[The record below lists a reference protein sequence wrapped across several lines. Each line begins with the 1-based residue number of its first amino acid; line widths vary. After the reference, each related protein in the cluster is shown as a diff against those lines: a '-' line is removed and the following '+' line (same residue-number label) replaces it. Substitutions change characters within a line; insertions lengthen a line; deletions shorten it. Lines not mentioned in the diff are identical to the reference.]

1 MRATRLYFPVLEHL
15 RAVPGV
21 KAAGITSAVPI
32 DGSGTTSDYWI
43 DGRAE
48 PAPGTARGVQVAQ
61 VSPGYFGAM
70 GIPVKAGRDFTE
82 DDGTSA
88 LGAVLVNETFA
99 RREFPGES
107 PVGRRLHL
115 GRDRATVFA
124 IDGVVG
130 DVRQSA
136 LDREPPAQIYFP
148 YRDDRVGFGSFALV
162 VRFAANTP
170 AVASLVRKTVASIA
184 PDVPLYSVRMMDDV
198 IIQSL
203 AARRLNLTLLGL
215 FAATAVLLA
224 ACGLYGVL
232 AYTVTQRSRELAIRV
247 ALGARPQAVIALVVR
262 HGVAIASTG
271 IIIGLAGAMAL
282 SRTIEGMLYG
292 VGARDPLTLV
302 AVAAFLAFI
311 ALVAT
316 YLPARRAARSDPMV
330 TLRLE

>member
-1 MRATRLYFPVLEHL
+1 V
-15 RAVPGV
+15 
-21 KAAGITSAVPI
+21 
-32 DGSGTTSDYWI
+32 
-43 DGRAE
+43 
-48 PAPGTARGVQVAQ
+48 
-61 VSPGYFGAM
+61 
-70 GIPVKAGRDFTE
+70 
-82 DDGTSA
+82 
-88 LGAVLVNETFA
+88 
-99 RREFPGES
+99 
-107 PVGRRLHL
+107 
-115 GRDRATVFA
+115 
-124 IDGVVG
+124 
-130 DVRQSA
+130 
-136 LDREPPAQIYFP
+136 
-148 YRDDRVGFGSFALV
+148 
-162 VRFAANTP
+162 
-170 AVASLVRKTVASIA
+170 
-184 PDVPLYSVRMMDDV
+184 
-198 IIQSL
+198 
-203 AARRLNLTLLGL
+203 

-247 ALGARPQAVIALVVR
+247 ALGARPQAVIGLVVR